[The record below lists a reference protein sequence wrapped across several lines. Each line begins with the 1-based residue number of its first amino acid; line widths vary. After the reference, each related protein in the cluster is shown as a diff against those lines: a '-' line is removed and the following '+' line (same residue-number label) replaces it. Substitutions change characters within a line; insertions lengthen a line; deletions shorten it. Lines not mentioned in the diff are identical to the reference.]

1 MVSSSLEMSFQK
13 KTSPGW
19 GSGGKRRFHDSEPRG
34 DGPAL
39 HPYSWSCCRGLK
51 WVEMH
56 IFTLNKTKPNHQHG
70 HFWAA
75 WLLSQPEVLSWET
88 EHVLVEGEPSCPI
101 RPGEPVVTGGIGQ
114 PSPPD
119 QQTDRPEGPRCVQEA
134 TAAAGPRLRVL
145 TVKACSL
152 DVAVAPVWRGR
163 DSPGVSRGNKRRH
176 FSPSLSPRHFSGAP
190 QGSHPT
196 SYRPGKTTFFF
207 EGWDGEGGRRL
218 DMME

>member
-1 MVSSSLEMSFQK
+1 MCLKIRTADSSRGRRNSPKERSKPPTRWYCWDHSYSRKCMVSSSLEMSFQK

-152 DVAVAPVWRGR
+152 DVAVAPVC
-163 DSPGVSRGNKRRH
+163 S
-176 FSPSLSPRHFSGAP
+176 SLVFIQALPLLGF
-190 QGSHPT
+190 Q
-196 SYRPGKTTFFF
+196 
-207 EGWDGEGGRRL
+207 L
-218 DMME
+218 L